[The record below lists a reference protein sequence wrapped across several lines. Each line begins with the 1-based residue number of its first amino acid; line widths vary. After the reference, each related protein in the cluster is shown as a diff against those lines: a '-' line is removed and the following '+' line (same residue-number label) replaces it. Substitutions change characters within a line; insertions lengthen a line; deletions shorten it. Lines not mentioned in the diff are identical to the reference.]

1 MLLLFVVAASA
12 VTFAV
17 VAAVAFVI
25 VVAAAAVVVAVAVA
39 AAAVAPFVHISY
51 CEVLDIAEARQSF
64 MTFVKLPNLI
74 PETFL

>member
-25 VVAAAAVVVAVAVA
+25 VIVVA